1 MPSLREAMRSV
12 AENTSKLLSPDL
24 QNKVMKALNEL
35 EVKYDSSQ
43 KKLREALYEKV
54 SLENEVL
61 YLKNK
66 LEEAKREINS
76 LSEKASKVASSAAKK
91 ENPTAVAKPKKTAK
105 KTKTSTKK
113 KK

>member
-1 MPSLREAMRSV
+1 MPSLREAMRNI
-12 AENTSKLLSPDL
+12 AENTSKILSPDL
-24 QNKVMKALNEL
+24 QGKVVTALREMEAKYEETQKHLRKALF
-35 EVKYDSSQ
+35 D
-43 KKLREALYEKV
+43 KV

-66 LEEAKREINS
+66 LDEAKEDVRSLRER
-76 LSEKASKVASSAAKK
+76 AAKVVAPAPKK
-91 ENPTAVAKPKKTAK
+91 EAPKAKAKPKAPSK